1 MNKKLKRGDTYA
13 PILTKLSRI
22 MRLMILMFILGINSL
37 LAASGYS
44 QSAKI
49 TLKMSNAR
57 IEEVL
62 NKIESKSE
70 FYFLFNQKQID
81 INRKVSIEANDEKI
95 SDILDEL
102 FAGTDVKH
110 QVIDRQIV
118 LTATPVTENQQQG
131 KKVAGKITDSS
142 GVPLPGVSVVIKG
155 TTTGVITDN
164 DGKYSLSN
172 IPENATI
179 QFSFVGMKMQEI
191 TVGNQTA
198 INIVLA
204 EETIGLEEVVAI
216 GYGTQKKSSITGS
229 VAGISAANLK
239 DRSLVSGVEAM
250 VGQVAGVQ
258 IQQISGAPGA
268 EGLSIRVRGTGSITQ
283 SNEPLYVVDGYPM
296 EAGAFRLLSSSNIEK
311 IEVLKDASST
321 AIYGSRGANGVVIIT
336 TKKGKGKASISFNM
350 YGGFQQA
357 EKYFDMMN
365 RDQYV
370 EYFIEG
376 RNNAWLDAALISTDP
391 NTTAHSINDPNSR
404 RKLYASAATQY
415 LIPDGTD
422 GYTYNF
428 LDPKSVAT
436 MPDNDWQK
444 LLFRNAMIQ
453 NYEVSLSGGDD
464 RTQYIVSASI
474 LKQDGIVINTD
485 YQKIN
490 INSNV
495 SSKIGDRLKIGL
507 NMNSYFSSNNEQVS
521 GKYSPIQIAL
531 QLPPI
536 FPVNNA
542 DGTYGS
548 MVRNYDIFSGDVA
561 SPIGMA
567 EQTTNFRKRNGWMGI
582 LFADLEIIK
591 DLNYK
596 ISVNGGMQDNNL
608 KYYLP
613 SYVDMDASRAPRI
626 AQGSKTSTS
635 DQDWVIEQTLTY
647 QKTLAQ
653 KHNFEVLGGYTAQ
666 KHIYEYMYGEARG
679 FPNDAIQTLNA
690 GTMYNL
696 SSTESEYSMISYL
709 ARLNYSYDNK
719 YLFSAAFRSDGSSR
733 FGKDNK
739 WGSFP
744 SLSAGWRIKQENFM
758 KNIDFIND
766 LKLRASWGISGNNRI
781 GDYSGIGLLN
791 IGYYPTGDALQNT
804 VNPSTMSNDLLGWEK
819 TRQINFGF
827 DLSMF
832 SNRVR
837 LEADFYNSESQEL
850 LLDVP
855 VPTITGYSTQMQ
867 NVGKVQNKGMEFLL
881 STKNFTGEFKWS
893 SDFNIS
899 FNKNE
904 VLELG
909 PGGQPIYAS
918 APNASNA
925 FITQIGHPIASYY
938 GYKYDGVYMNQAE
951 LDKYP
956 HLSGDEV
963 GGPRFTD
970 VNKDGVLD
978 ANDKTIL
985 GDNQP
990 IFTAG
995 FNNTFS
1001 YKNFTL
1007 GLQFTGSYGSEIFS
1021 IYKRMIAV
1029 YHGDRNGMV
1038 ECTDRWRSEEDP
1050 GSGKVFRPTR
1060 TPSGWSRDPSSYWI
1074 TDGSYL
1080 RLRSASLSYTFNN
1093 SVIENLNMKGL
1104 RIYITGQN
1112 LFTITNN
1119 PGYDPETSSEGDGLT
1134 RGGDYTGYPA
1144 ARSFI
1149 LGVNVTF

>member
-1 MNKKLKRGDTYA
+1 M
-13 PILTKLSRI
+13 
-22 MRLMILMFILGINSL
+22 
-37 LAASGYS
+37 
-44 QSAKI
+44 
-49 TLKMSNAR
+49 
-57 IEEVL
+57 
-62 NKIESKSE
+62 
-70 FYFLFNQKQID
+70 
-81 INRKVSIEANDEKI
+81 
-95 SDILDEL
+95 
-102 FAGTDVKH
+102 
-110 QVIDRQIV
+110 
-118 LTATPVTENQQQG
+118 
-131 KKVAGKITDSS
+131 
-142 GVPLPGVSVVIKG
+142 
-155 TTTGVITDN
+155 
-164 DGKYSLSN
+164 
-172 IPENATI
+172 
-179 QFSFVGMKMQEI
+179 
-191 TVGNQTA
+191 
-198 INIVLA
+198 
-204 EETIGLEEVVAI
+204 
-216 GYGTQKKSSITGS
+216 
-229 VAGISAANLK
+229 
-239 DRSLVSGVEAM
+239 
-250 VGQVAGVQ
+250 
-258 IQQISGAPGA
+258 
-268 EGLSIRVRGTGSITQ
+268 
-283 SNEPLYVVDGYPM
+283 VDGYPM

-336 TKKGKGKASISFNM
+336 TKKGKGKATVGFNM

-365 RDQYV
+365 RDQYI

-376 RNNAWLDAALISTDP
+376 RNNAWLDAARITADP
-391 NTTAHSINDPNSR
+391 DPSPHSINDPNSR
-404 RKLYASAATQY
+404 RKLYPSASTQY
-415 LIPDGTD
+415 LIPDGKD

-428 LDPKSVAT
+428 LDPNSVAQ

-464 RTQYIVSASI
+464 RTQYMVSAGI

-495 SSKIGDRLKIGL
+495 SSKIGNRLKIGL
-507 NMNSYFSSNNEQVS
+507 NMNSYFSSSNEQVS

-582 LFADLEIIK
+582 LFADLEIAK

-596 ISVNGGMQDNNL
+596 ISVNGGIQDNNL

-613 SYVDMDASRAPRI
+613 SYVDMDASRAPRV

-635 DQDWVIEQTLTY
+635 DLDWVVEQTLTY

-653 KHNFEVLGGYTAQ
+653 KHSFEALGGYTTQ
-666 KHIYEYMYGEARG
+666 KHTYEYMYGEARG

-709 ARLNYSYDNK
+709 ARLNYSYNNK

-744 SLSAGWRIKQENFM
+744 SLSAGWRIKQESFM
-758 KNIDFIND
+758 RNIEVIND

-781 GDYSGIGLLN
+781 GDYSGIGLLS

-832 SNRVR
+832 SSRVR

-881 STKNFTGEFKWS
+881 STKNLTGEFKWS

-909 PGGQPIYAS
+909 PEGQPIFAS

-925 FITQIGHPIASYY
+925 FITKIGHPIASYY

-956 HLSGDEV
+956 HLSGDKV

-1050 GSGKVFRPTR
+1050 GSGDVFRPTR

-1080 RLRSASLSYTFNN
+1080 RLRSASLSYTFNSN
-1093 SVIENLNMKGL
+1093 QIERLNMKGL
-1104 RIYITGQN
+1104 RIYFTGQN